1 MHAYLLIGEDT
12 QTTKDAKLLAEKLK
26 AKVFEFPLEKI
37 EDVRGLNS
45 FVGLSMGEPTAI
57 VARNLNGATTEA
69 LNAFLKNLEEPQEGL
84 YYILTSLSLA
94 SLPET
99 IVSRCQIISS
109 SSSSIL
115 DISLVQEVQDFLKA
129 PVGKRLVRVAEIRER
144 QEAKDF
150 ANNLI
155 LGCHRLMLSQDD
167 PTIYSSAVRA
177 ASFTRRA
184 LEANGN
190 VVVQLAHLAISLV

>member
-12 QTTKDAKLLAEKLK
+12 QTTKDAKLLADKLK

-37 EDVRGLNS
+37 EDVRQLNS

-57 VARNLNGATTEA
+57 VARNLNGATLEA

-84 YYILTSLSLA
+84 YYILTSLRLA

-99 IVSRCQIISS
+99 IVSRCQVISS

-115 DISLVQEVQDFLKA
+115 DTSLVEEVQDFLKA
-129 PVGKRLVRVAEIRER
+129 PVGKRLARVAEIRDR
-144 QEAKDF
+144 QEAQDF

-155 LGCHRLMLSQDD
+155 LGCHSLMLSQDD

-190 VVVQLAHLAISLV
+190 VVVQLANLAVSLV

>member
-12 QTTKDAKLLAEKLK
+12 QTAKDAKLLADKLK

-37 EDVRGLNS
+37 QDVRQLNS
-45 FVGLSMGEPTAI
+45 FVGLSVGEPTAI
-57 VARNLNGATTEA
+57 IARNLNLATVEA

-84 YYILTSLSLA
+84 YYILTSLSLK

-109 SSSSIL
+109 KSRSML
-115 DISLVQEVQDFLKA
+115 DASLIQDVQEFLKA
-129 PVGKRLVRVAEIRER
+129 PIGKRLVRVAEIRDR

-155 LGCHRLMLSQDD
+155 LGCHSLMLSQDN
-167 PTIYSSAVRA
+167 PTIYSRAVRT
-177 ASFTRRA
+177 ASFTHRA

-190 VVVQLAHLAISLV
+190 VVVQLANLAVSLV